1 MGVMTKMRENTG
13 VILWI
18 LVIAFGGLWV
28 LQDSGALDTVGLR
41 TQQNIAVVNGDPIT
55 YQEYTQAL
63 DQEVRAY
70 QQRTGETPSQALRD
84 QIADLVFERLVE
96 DRLRQQEMDRLGIT
110 VADTEVRD
118 LFWGPRFDPIMAQL
132 FPDGQGGV
140 DRARLREVV
149 SIPEAEGE
157 VVAVQDYLRAK
168 RRAEKLE
175 ALLGATLRVSE
186 AEVEAEH
193 ARRNSSATTDYV
205 ALRYASV
212 LDSAVT
218 VTDRDLRAYYD
229 RNREDFKRER
239 TVTAEYVLLSQ
250 APSAADSAAVL
261 NDLRRLASDFATAE
275 DDSAF
280 VAGNFSQTP
289 YSSAYVSADGLAPEV
304 ASAVFEDLTVGRV
317 VGPVLAGDEAQL
329 LKITGVRPAAAP
341 VVRARH
347 ILIGQR
353 GDSEEQ
359 RARQLEQAQALR
371 DRLAQGESFEALARQ
386 HSQDPGSAALGGD
399 LGWFG
404 HGRMVA
410 PFEEAAFGARPGE
423 VVGPVE
429 TEFGYHLIRVD
440 ARAEQEVQ
448 LAALTQPVGT
458 TSATLRVLREKAE
471 DVQYYTTEG
480 GDFAE
485 EAARQGLEV
494 QTVTVQGD
502 QQVVPGIGPSRTVR
516 NFLARARRGA
526 VSDVIDTGED
536 FVVLRVTEVLPEGY
550 RSLDEV
556 RAEIEPR
563 VLLEKKKEVQVAL
576 LRDALAQHGFEG
588 LGAAVDA
595 EPRTVTVSFRNM
607 IVPGLGREPQF
618 IGTALGLGEG
628 QTSGVVAGENAAYVL
643 RVTDKQE
650 ASSMTDEQREQIR
663 TELLNRKRQQLLSN
677 WLQNL
682 RDDAEVEDHRALFL

>member
-289 YSSAYVSADGLAPEV
+289 YSSDYVSADGLAPEV

-317 VGPVLAGDEAQL
+317 VGPMLAGDEAQL

-359 RARQLEQAQALR
+359 RARQLEQAQSLR
-371 DRLAQGESFEALARQ
+371 ERLAQGESFEALARQ

-404 HGRMVA
+404 RGRMVA
-410 PFEEAAFGARPGE
+410 PFEEAVFGARPGE

-440 ARAEQEVQ
+440 ARADQEVQ

-458 TSATLRVLREKAE
+458 TSATLRALREKAE